1 MRKQK
6 GKTGVRKEHTG
17 ASIAG
22 EVGAP
27 LDIGA
32 SSMLT
37 SSDGVAADGAQ
48 NRRVGDF
55 GAGGDDAV
63 GDHVVEG
70 RVLLLLDLIDGA
82 VLEGPSEHIGL
93 VVGALDDLRL
103 GEGRP
108 ELGEVLK
115 LDEVPIIVGH

>member
-1 MRKQK
+1 
-6 GKTGVRKEHTG
+6 
-17 ASIAG
+17 
-22 EVGAP
+22 
-27 LDIGA
+27 
-32 SSMLT
+32 
-37 SSDGVAADGAQ
+37 
-48 NRRVGDF
+48 
-55 GAGGDDAV
+55 
-63 GDHVVEG
+63 VVEG

-115 LDEVPIIVGH
+115 LDEVPTIWVLASEERIARSMNADGREEGG